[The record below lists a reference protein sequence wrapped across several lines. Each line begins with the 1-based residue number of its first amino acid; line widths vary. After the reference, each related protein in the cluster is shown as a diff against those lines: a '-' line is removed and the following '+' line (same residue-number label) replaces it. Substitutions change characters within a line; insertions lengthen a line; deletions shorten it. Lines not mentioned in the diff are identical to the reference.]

1 MPNKLQLYKEEVLKE
16 FDEKFYDISHVG
28 CSGEV
33 KCATMANDVKAF
45 ISQALDS
52 QLALIRENVPEEKDE
67 TDPYDYGSKG
77 FNDCRNQL
85 LAFLEHHE

>member
-16 FDEKFYDISHVG
+16 FDHLHENQTLH
-28 CSGEV
+28 EV
-33 KCATMANDVKAF
+33 IRVF

-85 LAFLEHHE
+85 LAFLESDHE